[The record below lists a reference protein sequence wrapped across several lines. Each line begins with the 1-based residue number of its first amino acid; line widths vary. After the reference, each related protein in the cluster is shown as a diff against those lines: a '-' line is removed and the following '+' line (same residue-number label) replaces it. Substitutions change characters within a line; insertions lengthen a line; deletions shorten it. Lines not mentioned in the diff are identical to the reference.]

1 MTDHAASPS
10 PEATGSAGPA
20 PTSRPDGRAVV
31 VGGNRIPFA
40 KAGGHYAG
48 ATNLDMLTTTIDGL
62 VARFGL
68 AGERLG
74 EVRAGAVLSHSKD
87 FNLAREAVLGTALDP
102 ATPAVTLQR
111 ACATS
116 VEAAWDVA
124 NKITLGQLD
133 VAIAAG
139 VDSTSDAP
147 IVVSERL
154 RRVLLKLNRA
164 TSPLDRVK
172 LLGQLRPADLAPVA
186 PNVNEPRTGLSMG
199 EHQALTNLAWG
210 VTREA
215 QDAVALASHHNLAAA
230 WDSGLF
236 DSLVTPYRGLAR
248 DASLRPDTTA
258 EALAGLRT
266 VFGNDQPNP
275 TMTAGNST
283 PLSDGASAVL
293 IASPEWAAA
302 NGHTPLARIVDAEA
316 AAVDFV
322 RGEEGLLMGGA
333 YAVPRLLAR
342 QGLTLADIDL
352 VEIHE
357 AFAGVVVA
365 TLAAWDDEEFCSTR
379 LGLPAL
385 GTLDPARL
393 NVAGSSLAA
402 GHPFA
407 ATGARIVATLA
418 TLLARRRADEPDRKQ
433 PFRGVISVCAAGGQA
448 VAMLLE
454 A

>member
-1 MTDHAASPS
+1 MTTS
-10 PEATGSAGPA
+10 TPA
-20 PTSRPDGRAVV
+20 PQGGAERPAGTAVV

-68 AGERLG
+68 AGARLG
-74 EVRAGAVLSHSKD
+74 EVRAGAVLAHSKD
-87 FNLAREAVLGTALDP
+87 FNLAREVVLGTALDP

-116 VEAAWDVA
+116 IEAAWDVA
-124 NKITLGQLD
+124 NKITLGQIE
-133 VAIAAG
+133 VGIAAG

-164 TSPLDRVK
+164 KTPLDKIK
-172 LLGQLRPADLAPVA
+172 LLGELRPADLAPVA

-199 EHQALTNLAWG
+199 EHQALTNLQWA

-215 QDAVALASHHNLAAA
+215 QDAVALASHQGLAAA
-230 WDSGLF
+230 WEDGLF
-236 DSLVTPYRGLAR
+236 DELVTPFRGLTR
-248 DASLRPDTTA
+248 DAALRPDTTA

-266 VFGNDQPNP
+266 VFGNDHPSP

-283 PLSDGASAVL
+283 PLSDGAAAVL
-293 IASPEWAAA
+293 ISSPAWAAE
-302 NGHTPLARIVDAEA
+302 HHLPVLARIVDAEA

-322 RGEEGLLMGGA
+322 RGGEGLLMGGA

-342 QGLTLADIDL
+342 QGLTLEDIDL

-365 TLAAWDDEEFCSTR
+365 TTAAWADEDFARER

-418 TLLARRRADEPDRKQ
+418 TLLARRRAAEPDRER

>member
-1 MTDHAASPS
+1 MTTSPIQG
-10 PEATGSAGPA
+10 T
-20 PTSRPDGRAVV
+20 AVV

-48 ATNLDMLTTTIDGL
+48 ASNLDMLTATIDAL
-62 VARFGL
+62 IARFGL
-68 AGERLG
+68 AGAELG

-102 ATPAVTLQR
+102 RSPAVTSQR

-116 VEAAWDVA
+116 IEAAWDIA
-124 NKITLGQLD
+124 NKISLGQID
-133 VAIAAG
+133 SGIAAG
-139 VDSTSDAP
+139 ADSTSDAP

-154 RRVLLKLNRA
+154 RKVLLKLNRA
-164 TSPLDRVK
+164 KSIPDK
-172 LLGQLRPADLAPVA
+172 LKLVGQLRPADLTPVA

-199 EHQALTNLAWG
+199 EHQALTNLQWQ

-215 QDAVALASHHNLAAA
+215 QDAIALASHTNLAAA

-236 DSLVTPYRGLAR
+236 DNLVSPYRGLTR
-248 DASLRPDTTA
+248 DAALRPDTTA

-266 VFGNDQPNP
+266 VFGNDHAEP

-283 PLSDGASAVL
+283 PLSDGAAAVL

-302 NGHTPLARIVDAEA
+302 RNLPTLARIVDAEA

-333 YAVPRLLAR
+333 YAVPRLLNR
-342 QGLTLADIDL
+342 QGLTLDDIDF
-352 VEIHE
+352 VEVHE

-365 TLAAWDDEEFCSTR
+365 TLTAWQDETFAAEK

-385 GTLDPARL
+385 GAVDPDKL

-418 TLLARRRADEPDRKQ
+418 TLLANRKAELVAEGADADR
-433 PFRGVISVCAAGGQA
+433 PVRGIISVCAAGGQA